1 MGDKAVSSW
10 LETNP
15 AVLETVT
22 REEWIQAYDSF
33 KQMMQRQTH
42 EKIDVISCL
51 PHTAKFGFCR
61 HVWAVRWH
69 SPLALFAPQHKL
81 TREEWIK
88 EFGNDDMF
96 DAYDNNQDG
105 TLSPE
110 EWLKGVQAEKT
121 FMAMDTV
128 MP

>member
-22 REEWIQAYDSF
+22 REEWIQAYDTY

-51 PHTAKFGFCR
+51 PYTAKWF
-61 HVWAVRWH
+61 
-69 SPLALFAPQHKL
+69 L
-81 TREEWIK
+81 
-88 EFGNDDMF
+88 
-96 DAYDNNQDG
+96 
-105 TLSPE
+105 
-110 EWLKGVQAEKT
+110 
-121 FMAMDTV
+121 
-128 MP
+128 